1 MYEIF
6 SIKQAILFFPLD
18 IPCSRSYLLSCLL
31 MPWLLVDVEKSFED
45 INFKENNNRVGRSD
59 SKTSLDTI
67 KQRGP
72 MDSQHSSCRG
82 PMVRKQSMPSLLSQM
97 SPQEIWRLI

>member
-1 MYEIF
+1 
-6 SIKQAILFFPLD
+6 
-18 IPCSRSYLLSCLL
+18 
-31 MPWLLVDVEKSFED
+31 MPWLLVDVEKSYED
-45 INFKENNNRVGRSD
+45 INFKENNDRVDRTD

-82 PMVRKQSMPSLLSQM
+82 ADGEEAEHAITLVTNEPAGNMATNLSLDSLKKRRV
-97 SPQEIWRLI
+97 IAGAA

>member
-6 SIKQAILFFPLD
+6 SIKQAILFYPLD
-18 IPCSRSYLLSCLL
+18 IPRSSSYLLSCLL
-31 MPWLLVDVEKSFED
+31 MPWLIVDVEESFED
-45 INFKENNNRVGRSD
+45 INLKENNNRAGRTD

>member
-1 MYEIF
+1 
-6 SIKQAILFFPLD
+6 
-18 IPCSRSYLLSCLL
+18 

-45 INFKENNNRVGRSD
+45 INFKENNNRVGRAD

-72 MDSQHSSCRG
+72 MDSQRSSCWGADGGEAEHAIALVTNEPAGNMATNLCLNSLKKRRVVAG
-82 PMVRKQSMPSLLSQM
+82 AAWVRA
-97 SPQEIWRLI
+97 